1 MIIKK
6 TLVVLILI
14 MTLLDFGYGQNDD
27 LKYKNIENIEYT
39 YQKVINYDKQLD
51 TLKTLNFS
59 ARKMKII
66 EERLNLLK
74 QDQEDGQL
82 HDTLNTTL
90 LIYNGEPEKILIVI
104 GRDTIVKDELNF
116 SKVTASQDCVIRYKN
131 RAQFA
136 EIKRSRTTKEIEI
149 YWLARK
155 KNAKVEIDLSYS
167 YIEIESELD
176 LELEEIY
183 IEGRDKYGLPIP
195 KVKMIKEPD
204 KIIVNHSNW

>member
-1 MIIKK
+1 
-6 TLVVLILI
+6 

-116 SKVTASQDCVIRYKN
+116 SKVTASQDCVI
-131 RAQFA
+131 
-136 EIKRSRTTKEIEI
+136 S
-149 YWLARK
+149 
-155 KNAKVEIDLSYS
+155 
-167 YIEIESELD
+167 
-176 LELEEIY
+176 
-183 IEGRDKYGLPIP
+183 
-195 KVKMIKEPD
+195 
-204 KIIVNHSNW
+204 

>member
-1 MIIKK
+1 
-6 TLVVLILI
+6 